1 MEKTLMTQ
9 DFDFVVIGAGSG
21 GLTAASFA
29 TQLGARVALIEKN
42 RIGGDCTWTGCVP
55 SKALLKVAKVAHNA
69 RSAADFG
76 IEVTSHSVDMA
87 TVRNYVR
94 HAIASVYQYETPEK
108 LSEEGVVVFKGAA
121 RFLDTHTIQ
130 VGEEKITGKKFLIS
144 TGARPFIP
152 PIPGLPDVPYFTHEN
167 FFENDKLL
175 ERLIILGA
183 GPIGVEMAQA
193 YQRLGSNVT
202 VVDKALLPRQD
213 REAANVILKVFSRE
227 GVHFVQ
233 GLATAVE
240 LVSNKIVVEVNEHK
254 ISGDMLLVATG
265 RKPNVSGMSLRNLGV
280 NYDEKGIEVNDSL
293 RTSVNHIYAAG
304 DVIGGQQFTHLA
316 AYQGF
321 QAARNALLP
330 GNDRNNHKAVPYT
343 IFTDPEVAQVGS
355 TEMEARERFGD
366 SIRVAHRSL
375 LRSDRAVCD
384 NSLDGFIKI
393 IHKADGSVLGATIV
407 SDRAGET
414 IMEFV
419 LAIEYKLKLQDL
431 AEAIHV
437 YPSYTMDAMR
447 LAADF
452 TIGKFTDGLSGAVA
466 RQLAKLAMG

>member
-1 MEKTLMTQ
+1 MTQ

-29 TQLGARVALIEKN
+29 AQLGVRVALIEKN

-69 RSAADFG
+69 RTAADYG
-76 IEVTSHSVDMA
+76 INITSPSVDMP
-87 TVRNYVR
+87 TVRGYVR
-94 HAIASVYQYETPEK
+94 LAIASVYQHETPEK
-108 LSEEGVVVFKGAA
+108 LSEEGIVVFKGAA
-121 RFLDTHTIQ
+121 KFLDTHTIQ
-130 VGEEKITGKKFLIS
+130 VGDQKITGKKFLIS

-152 PIPGLPDVPYFTHEN
+152 PIPGLPDIPFFTHEN
-167 FFENDKLL
+167 FFENDKLP
-175 ERLIILGA
+175 ERLIIIGA

-193 YQRLGSNVT
+193 YQRLGSKVT
-202 VVDKALLPRQD
+202 LVDETLLPLQD
-213 REAANVILKVFSRE
+213 REATHVVLKVFSRE
-227 GVHFVQ
+227 GIYFVK
-233 GLATAVE
+233 GWATAVE
-240 LVSNKIVVEVNEHK
+240 SSGKEIVVEVNEKK
-254 ISGDMLLVATG
+254 IPGDMLLVATG
-265 RKPNVSGMSLRNLGV
+265 RKPNVSGMSLDNLGID
-280 NYDEKGIEVNDSL
+280 YSDKGVVVDDSL
-293 RTSVNHIYAAG
+293 RTSVNHVYAAG

-330 GNDRNNHKAVPYT
+330 GSDRKNHKSVPST
-343 IFTDPEVAQVGS
+343 IFTDPEVAHVGL
-355 TEMEARERFGD
+355 TEMEARGRYGD
-366 SIRVAHRSL
+366 SLKVARRSL
-375 LRSDRAVCD
+375 HQSDRAVCD

-393 IHKADGSVLGATIV
+393 VHKADGTVLGATIV

-452 TIGKFTDGLSGAVA
+452 TISKFTGGLGGAVA
-466 RQLAKLAMG
+466 RQLTKFAMG